1 MEEAFRVP
9 STALTSAVS
18 SDIYTVTRLNR
29 EARELLENVFPVVW
43 VEGELSNLSRPTSG
57 HWYFTLKDAGA
68 QVRCAMFR
76 GRNSGLGFVPAE
88 GMQVLVRSRVSLYEA
103 RGDYQ
108 LIVEHLEE
116 AGAGALRRAFDLL
129 KQRLAGEGLFAAE
142 HKRPIPALPRRIGV
156 ITSPTGAAL
165 RDILSVLGRRFPA
178 LPVLLYPVPVQGPG
192 AAQRIAEAVHLAS
205 RRRDC
210 DVLILAR
217 GGGSLEDL
225 WAFNEE
231 VVARAVYQCEI
242 PIVTGIGHETDFT
255 IADFAA
261 DLRAPTPSGAAE
273 RVSPDQVAWRSRL
286 ESLGAR
292 LATLLAR
299 QLVHQEER
307 LRWLTRRLQHPG
319 RRLERVAQRIDEL
332 EQRLQRAQ
340 MELIGRRRARLAELT
355 AHLHRHSP
363 AQSVNQLESYRRN
376 LTLRL
381 NSTQQGMLD
390 RSGHRLASVTRAL
403 DAVSP
408 LATLDRGYAIV
419 TRAADAVV
427 VRRATD
433 VAPGATIEARLAKG
447 RLLCEVQQTVE
458 QDPSE
463 RAKTSARAAR
473 SRAPRGD
480 ARNRKE

>member
-1 MEEAFRVP
+1 MRELTARPAGEASRVAP
-9 STALTSAVS
+9 TAPASAAS
-18 SDIYTVTRLNR
+18 PDIYTVTRLNR
-29 EARELLENVFPVVW
+29 EARDLLEDAFPVVW

-76 GRNSGLGFVPAE
+76 GRNSGLGFVPGE
-88 GMQVLVRSRVSLYEA
+88 GMQVLVRCRVSLYEA

-129 KQRLAGEGLFAAE
+129 KQRLAGEGLFSAE
-142 HKRPIPALPRRIGV
+142 HKKPIPALPRRIGV

-165 RDILSVLGRRFPA
+165 RDILSVLQRRFPA

-192 AAQRIAEAVHLAS
+192 AAQRIAAAVHLAS

-210 DVLILAR
+210 DVLIVAR

-231 VVARAVYQCEI
+231 VLARAVYQCDV

-255 IADFAA
+255 IADFVA
-261 DLRAPTPSGAAE
+261 DVRAPTPSGAAE
-273 RVSPDQVAWRSRL
+273 RVSPDQVEWRSRF
-286 ESLGAR
+286 EALGAR
-292 LATLLAR
+292 LASLLTRHLA
-299 QLVHQEER
+299 HQEER
-307 LRWLTRRLQHPG
+307 LGWLMRRLQPPG
-319 RRLERVAQRIDEL
+319 RRLEGVAQRIDEL

-340 MELIGRRRARLAELT
+340 LGLIGRQRAHLAELK
-355 AHLHRHSP
+355 AHLQRHSP
-363 AQSVNQLESYRRN
+363 SQTLNQLDSYRRN

-381 NSTQQGMLD
+381 QTAQQRILEG
-390 RSGHRLASVTRAL
+390 SSHHLAALTRAL
-403 DAVSP
+403 DAISP
-408 LATLDRGYAIV
+408 LATLGRGYAIV
-419 TRAADAVV
+419 TRVADGTV

-433 VAPGATIEARLAKG
+433 VTPGAKIEARLAKG
-447 RLLCEVQQTVE
+447 KLLCEVQRTLDQ
-458 QDPSE
+458 
-463 RAKTSARAAR
+463 
-473 SRAPRGD
+473 
-480 ARNRKE
+480 